1 MESLHELEII
11 VILLAVV
18 LALTTLAH
26 RILLPYP
33 ILLVIGGLI
42 LGVVPGMPRIQLNPD
57 LVFLVVLPPILWGA
71 AYFTSWRDFRQNLRP
86 ITWLA
91 VGLVLVT
98 TAMVAVLT
106 HAVLPG
112 ISWAGAVV
120 LGAIVSPPDAIA
132 ATAIARKLGI
142 PRRLVTILEGE
153 SLVNDATALV
163 LYRTAVGAA
172 VSGSFILSDTLMQ
185 FVLAAVGGI
194 AAGLVVGALTRWV
207 LRFTRDSSS
216 EIAMTLLASYVAW
229 VIGEVLQVSAVL
241 ACVAGGLYLRRYFSE
256 IVSPITRIQA
266 RAVWETVIFILNGI
280 IFILIGL
287 QVASLRDE
295 ILASGLS
302 ALLLKAAL
310 ISVVVI
316 GVRLIWVPLAAY
328 LSCGL
333 IPSIRAREAIPPSHV
348 FLMAWTGM
356 RGIVSLAAALAL
368 PHAVSSGASFPYRA
382 EIIVITFVVIL
393 STLVLQGLSLTPL
406 IRMLKLEVDQTPA
419 QEEALAR
426 QQTATAALNRLDDL
440 AMADWTLPD
449 HLDRLRIHYGH
460 RVQRFVHP
468 EKDDPDCS
476 PQGAEAFRR
485 LRQETLTAER
495 VAAIEL
501 RNRGVISDE
510 VLHRLEQELDV
521 EAVRLGLGDIRSNEA
536 VPSGGGI
543 EISDGLSP
551 KL

>member
-11 VILLAVV
+11 VVLLAVV

-26 RILLPYP
+26 RLLIPYP
-33 ILLVIGGLI
+33 ILLVVGGLI

-57 LVFLVVLPPILWGA
+57 LVFLVFLPPILWGA
-71 AYFTSWRDFRQNLRP
+71 AYITSWRDFRANLRP

-98 TAMVAVLT
+98 TAAVAIVA
-106 HAVLPG
+106 HAALSG

-163 LYRTAVGAA
+163 LYRTAVGTAL
-172 VSGSFILSDTLMQ
+172 SGVFILSDTLIH
-185 FVLAAVGGI
+185 FVLAGVGGI
-194 AAGLVVGALTRWV
+194 AAGLTIGALTRWM
-207 LRFTRDSSS
+207 LRFTRDSFS
-216 EIAMTLLASYVAW
+216 EIAITLLAAYLAW
-229 VIGEVLQVSAVL
+229 VVGELLHVSAVL
-241 ACVAGGLYLRRYFSE
+241 ACVAGGLYLRRHFSQ
-256 IVSPITRIQA
+256 IVAPMTRIQA
-266 RAVWETVIFILNGI
+266 RAVWDTVIFILNGI

-287 QVASLRDE
+287 QVASIRDE
-295 ILASGLS
+295 ILSSGVS
-302 ALLLKAAL
+302 ALLLKGAL
-310 ISVVVI
+310 ISLVVI
-316 GVRLIWVPLAAY
+316 GVRLIWAPLAAY
-328 LSCGL
+328 CSCGI
-333 IPSIRAREAIPPSHV
+333 IPSRRAPAALPPSHI

-356 RGIVSLAAALAL
+356 RGIVSLAAALAM
-368 PHAVSSGASFPYRA
+368 PHAVNSGAPFPYRA
-382 EIIVITFVVIL
+382 EIILITFVVIF

-406 IRMLKLEVDQTPA
+406 IRMLKLETDVTET

-426 QQTATAALNRLDDL
+426 QQMSTAALNRLDDM
-440 AMADWTLPD
+440 ATADWAAPD
-449 HLDRLRIHYGH
+449 HVDRLRIHYGR

-476 PQGAEAFRR
+476 PQGAETFRR
-485 LRQETLTAER
+485 LRHETLTAER
-495 VAAIEL
+495 LAAIDL

-521 EAVRLGLGDIRSNEA
+521 EAVRLGLGAIRSNEV
-536 VPSGGGI
+536 VPTHDASV
-543 EISDGLSP
+543 SR
-551 KL
+551 

>member
-1 MESLHELEII
+1 M
-11 VILLAVV
+11 
-18 LALTTLAH
+18 
-26 RILLPYP
+26 
-33 ILLVIGGLI
+33 
-42 LGVVPGMPRIQLNPD
+42 
-57 LVFLVVLPPILWGA
+57 
-71 AYFTSWRDFRQNLRP
+71 
-86 ITWLA
+86 
-91 VGLVLVT
+91 T
-98 TAMVAVLT
+98 TATVAALA

-120 LGAIVSPPDAIA
+120 LGAIVSPPDALA
-132 ATAIARKLGI
+132 AIAIARKLGI

-172 VSGSFILSDTLMQ
+172 VSGAFILNDTLIQ
-185 FVLAAVGGI
+185 FVLAGVGGI
-194 AAGLVVGALTRWV
+194 AAGLAVGALIRWV
-207 LRFTRDSSS
+207 LRVTRDSFS
-216 EIAMTLLASYVAW
+216 EIALTLLAAYLAW
-229 VIGEVLQVSAVL
+229 VVGELLHVSAVL
-241 ACVAGGLYLRRYFSE
+241 ACVAGGLYLRQHFSE
-256 IVSPITRIQA
+256 IVSPMTRLQA
-266 RAVWETVIFILNGI
+266 RAVWDPVIFILNGI

-295 ILASGLS
+295 ILAIGLN
-302 ALLLKAAL
+302 ALLLKGAL

-328 LSCGL
+328 CSCGL
-333 IPSIRAREAIPPSHV
+333 LPSSRARDAMPPSHI
-348 FLMAWTGM
+348 FLVAWTGM

-368 PHAVSSGASFPYRA
+368 PHALSSGGPFPYRA
-382 EIIVITFVVIL
+382 DIIVITFVVIF

-406 IRMLKLEVDQTPA
+406 IRRLNLEVDQTQA

-449 HLDRLRIHYGH
+449 HLDRLRTHYGR
-460 RVQRFVHP
+460 RVEHFAQP

-476 PQGAEAFRR
+476 SQGAETFRR
-485 LRQETLTAER
+485 LRHETLTAER
-495 VAAIEL
+495 LAAIDL

-536 VPSGGGI
+536 VPSRGA
-543 EISDGLSP
+543 EA
-551 KL
+551 

>member
-26 RILLPYP
+26 RILVPYP
-33 ILLVIGGLI
+33 ILLVVGGLI
-42 LGVVPGMPRIQLNPD
+42 LGVMPGMPRIQLNPD
-57 LVFLVVLPPILWGA
+57 LVFLVFLPPILWGA
-71 AYFTSWRDFRQNLRP
+71 AYFTSWRDFRANLRP

-98 TAMVAVLT
+98 TAAVAILA

-172 VSGSFILSDTLMQ
+172 VSGAFILNDTLIQ
-185 FVLAAVGGI
+185 FVLAGVGGI
-194 AAGLVVGALTRWV
+194 AAGLAVGALTRGV
-207 LRFTRDSSS
+207 LRFTRDSFS
-216 EIAMTLLASYVAW
+216 EIALTLLAAYVAW
-229 VIGEVLQVSAVL
+229 VVGELLHVSAVL
-241 ACVAGGLYLRRYFSE
+241 ACVAGGLYLRRHFSE
-256 IVSPITRIQA
+256 IVSPMTRIQA
-266 RAVWETVIFILNGI
+266 RAVWDTVIFILNGI

-287 QVASLRDE
+287 QVASLRE
-295 ILASGLS
+295 VILASGLS
-302 ALLLKAAL
+302 ALLWKGAL
-310 ISVVVI
+310 ISVAVVV
-316 GVRLIWVPLAAY
+316 VRLIWVPLATYCA
-328 LSCGL
+328 CGL
-333 IPSIRAREAIPPSHV
+333 VPSIRAREAMPPRHI
-348 FLMAWTGM
+348 FLLAWTGM

-368 PHAVSSGASFPYRA
+368 PNTVSAGAPFPYRA
-382 EIIVITFVVIL
+382 EIIVITFVVIF

-406 IRMLKLEVDQTPA
+406 IRRLHLEVDETQA

-426 QQTATAALNRLDDL
+426 KQTATAALNRLDDL

-449 HLDRLRIHYGH
+449 HLDRLRTHYGR
-460 RVQRFVHP
+460 RVQRFAQP

-476 PQGAEAFRR
+476 SQGAEAFRR
-485 LRQETLTAER
+485 LRHETLTAER
-495 VAAIEL
+495 LAAIEL
-501 RNRGVISDE
+501 RNRGVVSDE

-521 EAVRLGLGDIRSNEA
+521 EAVRLGFGDIRSNGIVPTRGEEA
-536 VPSGGGI
+536 RV
-543 EISDGLSP
+543 
-551 KL
+551 